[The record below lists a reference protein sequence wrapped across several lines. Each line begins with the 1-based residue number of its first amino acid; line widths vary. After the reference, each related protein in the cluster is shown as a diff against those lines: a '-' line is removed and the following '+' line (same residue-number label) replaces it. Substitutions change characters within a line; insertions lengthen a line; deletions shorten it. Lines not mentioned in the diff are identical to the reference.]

1 VLFLHALDGFLGNC
15 PARYFGKTLQLGQ
28 YHGRVAA
35 MRSDLVFDALQTKNR
50 FALCHE
56 AFKAVRLLHKSNT
69 RVEETTNR
77 ALQRLA
83 GMEKHE
89 FATTTDEGVS
99 LEEVPEVE

>member
-1 VLFLHALDGFLGNC
+1 
-15 PARYFGKTLQLGQ
+15 
-28 YHGRVAA
+28 